1 MRVKWDK
8 VPETKRN
15 GIIRGY
21 TIQWRG
27 LFNGSWSLRNITV
40 YGEDNLTVVIEG
52 LEMFVT
58 YKVKALASTTAGS
71 GGFSSPVDAITN
83 QTSKLGK
90 NILFSNSI
98 RNALRDKR
106 DRNDFIYKGN

>member
-15 GIIRGY
+15 GIITDY
-21 TIQWRG
+21 TIG
-27 LFNGSWSLRNITV
+27 LFNGSLSWNITV

-58 YKVKALASTTAGS
+58 YKVRALASTTAGS
-71 GGFSSPVDAITN
+71 SDFSSPVDAITN
-83 QTSKLGK
+83 QTSKLGRINK
-90 NILFSNSI
+90 GHSAVLFRSEV
-98 RNALRDKR
+98 
-106 DRNDFIYKGN
+106 